1 MLLLCVVVYY
11 VGVVVGAFIV
21 VCAYDIGVVISDG
34 VGQDVVGVVVVRCC
48 GCGVVECVGAGA
60 HDGVFVV
67 AAYCDDVGCVIIIR
81 VLWLMSLMMV
91 ALVLVMLCVL
101 LCVIVLYVSVVVLL
115 LA

>member
-1 MLLLCVVVYY
+1 MCVVVYY

-81 VLWLMSLMMV
+81 VLVMMV
-91 ALVLVMLCVL
+91 
-101 LCVIVLYVSVVVLL
+101 VILSSVTLL
-115 LA
+115 LFV